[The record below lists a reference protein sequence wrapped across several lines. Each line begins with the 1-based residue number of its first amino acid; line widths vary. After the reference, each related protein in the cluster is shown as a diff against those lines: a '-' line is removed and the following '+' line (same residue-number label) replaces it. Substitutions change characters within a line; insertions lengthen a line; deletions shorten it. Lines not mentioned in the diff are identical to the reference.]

1 MADREASVQA
11 PLILGPED
19 IGRVVSAEEF
29 ASAEFVGSYKY
40 ERAGGRLIV
49 MAPDGTEHI
58 RASNPWRDRLIFYKH
73 QHPGVVE
80 EVVTGAWVRV
90 EGGTDRIGDIGVYLV
105 KDPPTFAVPDQVPD
119 LMFEVVSPGRESRD
133 RDYVEKR
140 DEYHRLGVR
149 EYVIIDRFAGAV
161 TVLTHAPEGY
171 LGRVLE
177 RGGVYTSPLL
187 PGLAIPLAEV
197 LPELS

>member
-1 MADREASVQA
+1 MTDREASVQA

-19 IGRVVSAEEF
+19 AGRVVSAEAF
-29 ASAEFVGSYKY
+29 ASAEFVGAFKS
-40 ERAGGRLIV
+40 ERVGGRLTV

-58 RASNPWRDRLIFYKH
+58 RASNPWRDRLILYKY
-73 QHPGVVE
+73 QHPGEVE

-105 KDPPTFAVPDQVPD
+105 KDPPTFDVPDQVPD

-133 RDYVEKR
+133 RDSVEKR

-161 TVLTHAPEGY
+161 TVLTQAPGGY
-171 LGRVLE
+171 LGRVLG
-177 RGGVYTSPLL
+177 RGEVYTSPLL
-187 PGLAIPLAEV
+187 PGLAIPLVEV
-197 LPELS
+197 LP

>member
-19 IGRVVSAEEF
+19 AGRAVSAEEF
-29 ASAEFVGSYKY
+29 ASAEFVAPWKY
-40 ERAGGRLIV
+40 ERVAGRMVV
-49 MAPDGTEHI
+49 MAPDGKDHDDCSEPVRDHLGAYRLARPDLVERVVSEAWI
-58 RASNPWRDRLIFYKH
+58 RVD
-73 QHPGVVE
+73 
-80 EVVTGAWVRV
+80 
-90 EGGTDRIGDIGVYLV
+90 GGTDRIGDIGVYLV
-105 KDPPTFAVPDQVPD
+105 RDDAIGERPDRVPE

-171 LGRVLE
+171 LGRVLG
-177 RGGVYTSPLL
+177 RGDVYTSPLL
-187 PGLAIPLAEV
+187 PGLAIPLVEV
-197 LPELS
+197 LP